1 MVLMQEEADS
11 DFVHREGFGKG
22 QGFANEAAQALAQRV
37 VETLDVVGEPPLGVT
52 RAMLLGGQDLVV
64 ALQVIGMKSAV
75 AVGERDTPPEEPSG
89 GVIARTQRVG
99 HDLASAPA
107 QGQPQPNHAPA
118 AMAHEAPQLVQF
130 QRVLGLGGC
139 QGRL

>member
-1 MVLMQEEADS
+1 MQEEADS

-64 ALQVIGMKSAV
+64 ALQVIGTKQTASVSGRNAL
-75 AVGERDTPPEEPSG
+75 PKEPGSD
-89 GVIARTQRVG
+89 VIARTQRVG
-99 HDLASAPA
+99 HDLASASA
-107 QGQPQPNHAPA
+107 QGQPQPDHAPA